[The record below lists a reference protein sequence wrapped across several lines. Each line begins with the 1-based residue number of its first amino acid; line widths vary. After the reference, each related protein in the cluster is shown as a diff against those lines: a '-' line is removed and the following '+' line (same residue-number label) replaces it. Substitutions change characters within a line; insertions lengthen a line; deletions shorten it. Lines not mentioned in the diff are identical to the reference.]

1 MVAVS
6 VVVAVRNA
14 AAYLPRFV
22 ACLQEQT
29 LGDFE
34 AVFVDDA
41 SDDDS
46 AVRLAAYA
54 ASDPRLRLVRH
65 AVRQGAGAARNAGI
79 EAAAGETLCF
89 ADPDDLLPPDS
100 LRVRY
105 EAYRTHRAVVRACHD
120 EVGGDGGLRN
130 HEIRPPGLPLVVKPA
145 DVARSLGPGPFLCA
159 HWTWLFPTRM
169 VRRLGVRNAV
179 GTRTAEDIVFLV
191 RLFFHVTRLCWIDDT
206 VYYWIKR
213 TDSLSNT
220 FYTAGHYRDYLQC
233 VEIFYEE
240 AVREK
245 ALPLA
250 DEFFDDYLAC
260 YLTHVLYQAAQ
271 GKSTEADARSVVA
284 EASRLALRYG
294 ALTRRLEGVRK
305 HPWNNRGYCKLL
317 AAMAEDGR
325 PVIEK
330 LAAAHA
336 ALAAYA
342 PA

>member
-22 ACLQEQT
+22 ACLQAQT

-46 AVRLAAYA
+46 AAMLEAYA
-54 ASDPRLRLVRH
+54 AEDRRLRLLRH

-100 LRVRY
+100 FKVRY
-105 EAYRTHRAVVRACHD
+105 EAYRTHHAVVRACHD
-120 EVGGDGGLRN
+120 EVGGDGVLRN
-130 HEIRPPGLPLVVKPA
+130 HEIRPPSLPLVAKPA
-145 DVARSLGPGPFLCA
+145 DAARSLGPGPFLCA
-159 HWTWLFPTRM
+159 HWTWLFPTKM
-169 VRRLGVRNAV
+169 VRRLGVGNEV
-179 GTRTAEDIVFLV
+179 GVRTAEDIMFLV
-191 RLFFHVTRLCWIDDT
+191 RLFFHVTRLCWIKDT

-220 FYTAGHYRDYLQC
+220 VYTAEHYCDYLRC

-250 DEFFDDYLAC
+250 DEFFGDYLAC
-260 YLTHVLYQAAQ
+260 YLSHLLFQAAQ
-271 GKSTEADARSVVA
+271 GKSSEEDARIVVA
-284 EASRLALRYG
+284 EASRLCRRYG
-294 ALTRRLEGVRK
+294 ALARRMEGIGK
-305 HPWNNRGYCKLL
+305 HPWNNRGYFKLL
-317 AAMAEDGR
+317 GAMAEDGR
-325 PVIEK
+325 PMIEK
-330 LAAAHA
+330 LAVAHA
-336 ALAAYA
+336 ALAALA

>member
-34 AVFVDDA
+34 AVLVDDA
-41 SDDDS
+41 SSDDS
-46 AVRLAAYA
+46 AAMAEAFAAA
-54 ASDPRLRLVRH
+54 DPRLRLLRLGE
-65 AVRQGAGAARNAGI
+65 RQGAGAARNAGI
-79 EAAAGETLCF
+79 EAAVGETLCF
-89 ADPDDLLPPDS
+89 ADPDDVLPPDS
-100 LRVRY
+100 LRARF
-105 EAYRTHRAVVRACHD
+105 EAYRTHHAVVRACHD

-130 HEIRPPGLPLVVKPA
+130 HEIRPPGLPLVAKPA
-145 DVARSLGPGPFLCA
+145 DVARTLGPGPFLRA
-159 HWTWLFPTRM
+159 HWTWLFPTKM
-169 VRRLGVRNAV
+169 VRRLGARNEV
-179 GTRTAEDIVFLV
+179 GLRTAEDIMFLV

-206 VYYWIKR
+206 VYRWIKR

-220 FYTAGHYRDYLQC
+220 VYTVEHYRDYLQC
-233 VEIFYEE
+233 VERFYEE
-240 AVREK
+240 AAREK
-245 ALPLA
+245 ALSLA

-271 GKSTEADARSVVA
+271 GKSAEEDARAVVA

-294 ALTRRLEGVRK
+294 GLARRLEGVRK
-305 HPWNNRGYCKLL
+305 HPWNNRGYFKLL
-317 AAMAEDGR
+317 GAMAEDGR
-325 PVIEK
+325 SVIEK

-336 ALAAYA
+336 ALAAFA

>member
-34 AVFVDDA
+34 AVLVDDA
-41 SDDDS
+41 SSDDS
-46 AVRLAAYA
+46 AAMAEAFAAA
-54 ASDPRLRLVRH
+54 DPRLRLLRLGE
-65 AVRQGAGAARNAGI
+65 RQGAGAARNAGI
-79 EAAAGETLCF
+79 EAAVGETLCF
-89 ADPDDLLPPDS
+89 ADPDDVLPPDS
-100 LRVRY
+100 LRARF
-105 EAYRTHRAVVRACHD
+105 EAYRTHHAVVRACHD

-130 HEIRPPGLPLVVKPA
+130 HEIRPPGLPLVAKPA
-145 DVARSLGPGPFLCA
+145 DVARTLGPGPFLRA
-159 HWTWLFPTRM
+159 HWTWLFPTKM
-169 VRRLGVRNAV
+169 VRRLGARNEV
-179 GTRTAEDIVFLV
+179 GLRTAEDIMFLV

-206 VYYWIKR
+206 VYRWIKR

-220 FYTAGHYRDYLQC
+220 VYTVEHYRDYLQC
-233 VEIFYEE
+233 VERFYEE
-240 AVREK
+240 AAREK
-245 ALPLA
+245 ALSLA

-271 GKSTEADARSVVA
+271 GKSAEEDARAVVA

-294 ALTRRLEGVRK
+294 GLARRLEGVRK
-305 HPWNNRGYCKLL
+305 HPWNNRGYFKLL
-317 AAMAEDGR
+317 GAMAEDGR
-325 PVIEK
+325 SVIEK
-330 LAAAHA
+330 LAAAHT
-336 ALAAYA
+336 ALAAFA